1 MRNGPAMTTGLP
13 RYASGSAVRFLLHY
27 MRRRWITH
35 GAVLLAV
42 IAAVACA
49 VGSQYAVKNLVDNLS
64 GHPSGT
70 GLYGAVAVLLI
81 LVGGDNLLWRVAAWV
96 SAFAFVAVGGDIR
109 RDLFD
114 HLSGHGSRYFV
125 EQMPGALAGRI
136 TAAANSSWTIENAL
150 AWNTIPPA
158 LAVGFSIFL
167 IGTTNWKLMVGLAV
181 VVVVIGVIVGLL
193 AMRGKSLHQEYA
205 GRAARVT
212 GDLTDI
218 VSNMGLVHS
227 FGAIGREKQRVGREI
242 RREMKAQR
250 ASLFSLER
258 LRLFHAVTVFAVI
271 AAVLYASVYL
281 WHMGS
286 LTTGDV
292 VMIVTL
298 GFTVLHASRDFAMAL
313 VNTVQQFAKLGE
325 AVQVLGLPHEMTDE
339 DDAQPVK
346 VDGGGIRFD
355 RISFA
360 YPNGRKVLSELDLK
374 VAPGEKVG
382 FVGKTGAGKSTIFAL
397 LQRLYCPDEGR
408 VLIDGQDLRYA
419 TQESISQAT
428 AVVSQ
433 DISLFHR
440 PLLENLRYGRPDAS
454 DEDVKV
460 AAEAA
465 QCAGFIKALD
475 AGYDTMVGDRG
486 AKLSGGQRQRIAIAR
501 AFLRNAPIILL
512 DEATSA
518 LDVESEQLV
527 QAALV
532 RLFKGRTVLAIAH
545 RLSTLDDFD
554 RIVVLEDGRIAEAGA
569 PAELAQTGGWY
580 ARLRAM
586 QVSGHA

>member
-1 MRNGPAMTTGLP
+1 MASIDLP
-13 RYASGSAVRFLLHY
+13 KYASGGALRFLMHY
-27 MRRRWITH
+27 MRRRGLSH
-35 GAVLLAV
+35 AGVLLTV
-42 IAAVACA
+42 VTAVACA

-64 GHPSGT
+64 GHPTGT
-70 GLYGAVAVLLI
+70 GLYGAVGVLLV
-81 LVGGDNLLWRVAAWV
+81 LVGGDNLLWRVAAWI

-109 RDLFD
+109 RDLFE
-114 HLSGHGSRYFV
+114 HLSGHGSRFFV
-125 EQMPGALAGRI
+125 DQMPGALAGRI
-136 TAAANSSWTIENAL
+136 TAASNSSWTIENAL
-150 AWNTIPPA
+150 AWNTIPPG
-158 LAVGFSIFL
+158 LAVIFSIFL
-167 IGTTNWKLMVGLAV
+167 IGTTNWKLMVGLV
-181 VVVVIGVIVGLL
+181 TVVVVIGVIVGFL
-193 AMRGKSLHQEYA
+193 AVRGKSLHEEYA

-218 VSNMGLVHS
+218 VSNMGLVHA
-227 FGAIGREKQRVGREI
+227 FGATGREKKRVESEI

-250 ASLFSLER
+250 RSLFSLER
-258 LRLFHAVTVFAVI
+258 LRLFHAITVFAVI

-286 LTTGDV
+286 ITTGDV

-325 AVQVLGLPHEMTDE
+325 AVQVLGLPHEMTDKK
-339 DDAQPVK
+339 DAK
-346 VDGGGIRFD
+346 AIEIDGGTIDFD

-360 YPNGRKVLSELDLK
+360 YPNGRQVLSEFDLK
-374 VAPGEKVG
+374 VAAGEKVG
-382 FVGKTGAGKSTIFAL
+382 FVGKTGAGKSTIFSL
-397 LQRLYCPDEGR
+397 LQRLYYPDEGR
-408 VLIDGQDLRYA
+408 VLIDGQDLRHA
-419 TQESISQAT
+419 TQDSISQAI

-433 DISLFHR
+433 DISMFHR
-440 PLLENLRYGRPDAS
+440 PLLENLRYGRPDAT
-454 DEDVKV
+454 DEEVLA

-465 QCAGFIKALD
+465 QCAGFIDLLEN
-475 AGYDTMVGDRG
+475 GYDTMVGDRG
-486 AKLSGGQRQRIAIAR
+486 MKLSGGQRQRIAIAR

-527 QAALV
+527 QAALT
-532 RLFKGRTVLAIAH
+532 RLFHGRTVLAIAH

-554 RIVVLEDGRIAEAGA
+554 RIVVLDHGSISEQGS
-569 PAELAQTGGWY
+569 PVELAKGDGWY